1 MNIIARTILSCNVL
15 AWFSQQTPL
24 VCAAMAVNPEG
35 LQEQRAPLQVEG
47 GAENKIKH
55 TLN

>member
-1 MNIIARTILSCNVL
+1 MFL
-15 AWFSQQTPL
+15 QQTPL
-24 VCAAMAVNPEG
+24 VCAGMAVNPEG
-35 LQEQRAPLQVEG
+35 LQEQGAPLQVEG